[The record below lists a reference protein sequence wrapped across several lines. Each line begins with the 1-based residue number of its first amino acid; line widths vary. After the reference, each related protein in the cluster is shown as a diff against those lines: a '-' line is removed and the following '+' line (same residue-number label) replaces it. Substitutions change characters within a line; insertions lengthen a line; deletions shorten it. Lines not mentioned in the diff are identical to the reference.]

1 MGLVNRIIAACLR
14 AATRRWPADVRDDM
28 AQEWAA
34 ELSALER
41 QGGTGWQRLAFALSL
56 ATTPLII
63 DEGGA
68 PRGRWEWM
76 RAGATLRTVS
86 RLLVAGAFGVGITMA
101 MRSVVG
107 GLLPEQAIGDVN
119 QWMLASIV
127 TTALMT
133 AYAVVVGRWAGSR
146 GAPQAGP
153 AGSLGVAA
161 TVVLPLAPLFPFVLA
176 MLTEMTLVL
185 CLVTTVC
192 WAAATGALAAREV
205 RAASVGRPARAWSW
219 VAAGAVGP
227 LAAAPSSV
235 TLLLQDL
242 PGLHSY
248 LFTNI
253 VNVTFLLLPWSVCA
267 IAFGR
272 STVRLWSTPA
282 VHDRPEPEPE
292 AETDTALTPAEP
304 IRWWRVT
311 VERVVLVSLAATS
324 AVVWALGVTVLQ
336 PLSEPTGPDAYG
348 ENNTYWA
355 RELRWGALIA
365 GILVLLVYVRGDR
378 RATRGV
384 LLGGGAWLAADICL
398 DRIDPTSGTVGLAI
412 CAAVVAVL
420 ACAVAGDVPVVPR
433 PQALL
438 TVATV
443 AAIMSVMATQNES
456 PTDTEPALNLGSA
469 AVGSLLAAVAVVA
482 AVRAAG
488 SVSVLRAVVAAPIGV
503 ALAAAPWA
511 LRHRYPQPN
520 DARYYGGFVLAALL
534 LLAVVVLAGPR
545 PRTWQHWL
553 RYPAALAVGA
563 VTLPVMMMPLMY
575 MFIILPFGNVF
586 TALADNPPINSADSD
601 IVMIFIAVPIGL
613 VLGRLLRGLTFG
625 RPSRPPAPRPAAA
638 RVNPRLAQPDPG

>member
-28 AQEWAA
+28 AREWAA
-34 ELSALER
+34 ELSALEQ
-41 QGGTGWQRLAFALSL
+41 QGGTGRQRLAFALSL

-68 PRGRWEWM
+68 PRGRWEWT

-101 MRSVVG
+101 MRSVVA
-107 GLLPEQAIGDVN
+107 GLLPEAAVGDVN
-119 QWMLASIV
+119 QWLLASIV

-133 AYAVVVGRWAGSR
+133 AYAVAVGRWAGSR
-146 GAPQAGP
+146 GAPRAGA

-192 WAAATGALAAREV
+192 WAVATGALAVREV
-205 RAASVGRPARAWSW
+205 RAASAGRPARAWSW
-219 VAAGAVGP
+219 AAAGAVGP
-227 LAAAPSSV
+227 LAVVPSS
-235 TLLLQDL
+235 LAQLSQDRLDLQ
-242 PGLHSY
+242 SY
-248 LFTNI
+248 LITNL
-253 VNVTFLLLPWSVCA
+253 VNVTFLLLPWAVCA
-267 IAFGR
+267 VAFGR

-282 VHDRPEPEPE
+282 VHDRPAAEPE
-292 AETDTALTPAEP
+292 AEPDTTGTPAEP

-311 VERVVLVSLAATS
+311 VERVVLASLAATS
-324 AVVWALGVTVLQ
+324 AVIWALGVTVLQ

-355 RELRWGALIA
+355 RELRWGALFA

-378 RATRGV
+378 RATRAV
-384 LLGGGAWLAADICL
+384 LLGGVAWLAADICL

-412 CAAVVAVL
+412 CAAVVAL
-420 ACAVAGDVPVVPR
+420 LGCAVAGDVPVVPR
-433 PQALL
+433 PQVLL

-443 AAIMSVMATQNES
+443 AAMMSVMTSQNES

-488 SVSVLRAVVAAPIGV
+488 SISLPRALVAAPIGV

-511 LRHRYPQPN
+511 LRLRYPQPN
-520 DARYYGGFVLAALL
+520 DARYHGGLVLAGLL

-545 PRTWQHWL
+545 PKSWQHWL

-563 VTLPVMMMPLMY
+563 VTLPVMMMPLLY
-575 MFIILPFGNVF
+575 MFIILPIGNVF
-586 TALADNPPINSADSD
+586 TALADNPPVDSADSD
-601 IVMIFIAVPIGL
+601 IIMIFIAVPIGL
-613 VLGRLLRGLTFG
+613 ALGRLLRGLAFG
-625 RPSRPPAPRPAAA
+625 GPLRPPAPRPAAT
-638 RVNPRLAQPDPG
+638 RVNPRLAQADPG